1 MSETDFNCNK
11 CDLKDTDRMVQCDS
25 CDKWF
30 HFECVKVDSNIEN
43 VSWSCSCCGDQSVAQ
58 SNECDGSEHMPA
70 VNNTAD
76 FTAGRQASSSPAN
89 MAQPGTSQKQ
99 QQKEMDPVLG
109 KGAYKKAH
117 NPSTSK
123 HGSSTVSSVPTTM
136 SQTTVMPL
144 TKTTSTYSNSVNK
157 NFHKDRHFENSGISD
172 VVPSNMSQTQLQL
185 QMLEEEKE
193 LQRQYLEK
201 KYKILSQ
208 GNVSQPSCSFS
219 QTFTTFQPTA
229 AQIAARQVIPK
240 DLPNFDGN
248 PEDWPLFI
256 SNFKNS
262 TEIAGYTDGENLM
275 RLQSCLRGR
284 AKELVKSKLLIPSM
298 VVEIIQ
304 TLEMC
309 FGRPEHILDGMID
322 KAMRIPPLKDRLD
335 SIIEYALT
343 IKNICSTM
351 EACDMKAHLNN
362 PMLVKTLV
370 DKLPNNHKLSWAMHQ
385 KDSSVPIVKVFSD
398 WIYNIAAAASQV
410 VSPITSKKGAS
421 VNTHQHSGPK
431 KPICFSCK
439 SEAHKIQSCGEFQ
452 SLNLEARW
460 KIVKENKLCRQ
471 CLNSHRRKCFSN
483 KVCEIGGCKAKHHPL
498 LHNHQSS
505 LNVSANNFVPTE
517 QSRSVNS
524 HRDSDKEKTCFRI
537 LPIRVFYDG
546 GSVTTFA
553 FLDEGSSVTLME
565 KEFFNKLGIK
575 GKKEPL
581 ELRWTGNT
589 TRSEDDSVKI
599 NIEVSGVKGDSRFM
613 LHDVRTVKNLELPK
627 QTLNFEDV
635 VKYNPHLKGLPV
647 ESYVNAK
654 PTILIGVNNW
664 RVAVPMKIR
673 EGGYNQFIATKTRL
687 GWTLQ
692 GSGTD
697 VGKVASLNIHTCECE
712 RRYQILHDEV
722 KEYFSLDVSQP
733 KNILS
738 IENQRARQILEN
750 NCVKKNQQFEVSL
763 LWKDSDPQLPNSYNV
778 AVHRLKCLM
787 RKFKKNPELKQTMQK
802 EIDKLLS
809 KGYARKVL
817 DSEMSNYPGRTWY
830 LPIFVALNPNKPGKV
845 RLVWDAAAKSNNK
858 SLNDYLLCGPDLLT
872 SLFNVLIEFRVGQV
886 AVCGDIAEMFH
897 RINVKDEDMHAQ
909 RFLWFENG
917 DVDKIS
923 VYVMKALTFGISCAP
938 CIAHFVRN
946 KNADDFRENYPRAV
960 KAVES
965 YHYMD
970 DFIDSVHS
978 EEEALELALQVK
990 TIHAAGG
997 FHMRNWVSNS
1007 KLVQEKLGDGEL
1019 TKNTFGAVE
1028 KILGMYWESNND
1040 VFQYNCRFSRLSR
1053 NVFESH
1059 VVPTKREVLQVLMS
1073 IFDPLG
1079 FISHYT
1085 IGLKILL
1092 QQIWRSAIK
1101 WDDEL
1106 NDELY
1111 NNWSSWLS
1119 NLEKISHVQVPRCYS
1134 KLLKFTQDVQMHT
1147 FVDAGEDGYAALCY
1161 FRIKYLE
1168 EVNTSLVAAKCKV
1181 APLKPI
1187 SIPRLELQAALTGV
1201 RLADK
1206 IVQATRLQ
1214 CTQSFFWSDSKTV
1227 LSWLSM
1233 DPKNF
1238 KPFVMY
1244 RVGEILESTNI
1255 TQWNWVPSKLNPA
1268 DFATKIGSCNEDLW
1282 FHGPKFLEEDESS
1295 WPKSPVL
1302 AQTNEEVRNCLLH
1315 ISKSHSFTINIE
1327 YFSCWRRLYKALS
1340 LFLLFMEKLKSVVR
1354 SCKLPENANFECVQK
1369 AKLVLY
1375 KYAQK
1380 SCFPDEIWCLKNN
1393 RPLEKGS
1400 KLKPMNI
1407 YLDENEVLRVSGRA
1421 EMLSCNNAIILPNSH
1436 YITFLVVQ
1444 FYHQKFH
1451 HCMHEAVMS
1460 NIKSEFYIPRL
1471 RALYKSVRRKCQQ
1484 CKNLA
1489 AVPCPPQMAALPS
1502 ARVSSFERPFTY
1514 VGIDFFGPLYVTVG
1528 RHKEKRWGVL
1538 FTCLTVRAI
1547 HIEVAHSLDTSSC
1560 IMCIQ
1565 NFISRRGSPK
1575 EIYTD
1580 NGTNFKSVERM
1591 LQEERQH
1598 LEFKKLFSRYDFI
1611 KWRFNPP
1618 AAPHMGGAWERLI
1631 RSVKSILYSMCPAFK
1646 FNDETL
1652 RCALYEVE
1660 FIINSRPL
1668 TFVALNTVDD
1678 DALTPNHLLLGSA
1691 AGQKPL
1697 CEYDYDLRQRWHQTQ
1712 QFANNFW
1719 RRWVR
1724 EYGPMLVRRSK
1735 WFEKVP
1741 PPTVGD
1747 VVIIVDDTLPRNK
1760 WPKGIVTELFAA
1772 KDGQVRS
1779 VKVRTS
1785 SSEYERPVTKIAVL
1799 DVGIKKDDSKLKR
1812 P

>member
-89 MAQPGTSQKQ
+89 MVQPGTSQKQ

-298 VVEIIQ
+298 VGEIIQ

-385 KDSSVPIVKVFSD
+385 KDSNVPIVKVFSD

-421 VNTHQHSGPK
+421 VNTHQDSGPR
-431 KPICFSCK
+431 KPTCFSCK

-537 LPIRVFYDG
+537 LPIRVFYDF

-692 GSGTD
+692 GSGKD
-697 VGKVASLNIHTCECE
+697 VGKIASLNIHTCECE

-750 NCVKKNQQFEVSL
+750 NCAKKNQQFEVSL

-970 DFIDSVHS
+970 DFIDSVQS

-1028 KILGMYWESNND
+1028 KIL
-1040 VFQYNCRFSRLSR
+1040 
-1053 NVFESH
+1053 
-1059 VVPTKREVLQVLMS
+1059 
-1073 IFDPLG
+1073 
-1079 FISHYT
+1079 
-1085 IGLKILL
+1085 
-1092 QQIWRSAIK
+1092 
-1101 WDDEL
+1101 
-1106 NDELY
+1106 
-1111 NNWSSWLS
+1111 
-1119 NLEKISHVQVPRCYS
+1119 
-1134 KLLKFTQDVQMHT
+1134 
-1147 FVDAGEDGYAALCY
+1147 
-1161 FRIKYLE
+1161 
-1168 EVNTSLVAAKCKV
+1168 
-1181 APLKPI
+1181 
-1187 SIPRLELQAALTGV
+1187 
-1201 RLADK
+1201 
-1206 IVQATRLQ
+1206 
-1214 CTQSFFWSDSKTV
+1214 
-1227 LSWLSM
+1227 
-1233 DPKNF
+1233 
-1238 KPFVMY
+1238 
-1244 RVGEILESTNI
+1244 
-1255 TQWNWVPSKLNPA
+1255 
-1268 DFATKIGSCNEDLW
+1268 
-1282 FHGPKFLEEDESS
+1282 
-1295 WPKSPVL
+1295 
-1302 AQTNEEVRNCLLH
+1302 
-1315 ISKSHSFTINIE
+1315 
-1327 YFSCWRRLYKALS
+1327 
-1340 LFLLFMEKLKSVVR
+1340 
-1354 SCKLPENANFECVQK
+1354 
-1369 AKLVLY
+1369 
-1375 KYAQK
+1375 
-1380 SCFPDEIWCLKNN
+1380 
-1393 RPLEKGS
+1393 
-1400 KLKPMNI
+1400 
-1407 YLDENEVLRVSGRA
+1407 
-1421 EMLSCNNAIILPNSH
+1421 
-1436 YITFLVVQ
+1436 
-1444 FYHQKFH
+1444 
-1451 HCMHEAVMS
+1451 
-1460 NIKSEFYIPRL
+1460 
-1471 RALYKSVRRKCQQ
+1471 
-1484 CKNLA
+1484 
-1489 AVPCPPQMAALPS
+1489 
-1502 ARVSSFERPFTY
+1502 
-1514 VGIDFFGPLYVTVG
+1514 VG